1 MLKLSY
7 NRKRDPFQ
15 YVTVLGD
22 PLGISDLYWQLTH
35 NYQPRDGT
43 EIGEILITNLDGV
56 ELNTKEFF
64 QDPFG
69 PMSHLSYLSS

>member
-7 NRKRDPFQ
+7 YRMDDPFK
-15 YVTVLGD
+15 YVTLLGD
-22 PLGISDLYWQLTH
+22 PEGIRDLYWQLTH
-35 NYQPRDGT
+35 KSWTGCS
-43 EIGEILITNLDGV
+43 EIGEIKITNLDGV

-69 PMSHLSYLSS
+69 SMSHLSYLED